1 MQGWWFSWCIDQFYW
16 IRLYWEIYKIRFR
29 FLPSLEYPL
38 IGNLDRFVSFC
49 ISSKR
54 LGLSLACI
62 LILVLS
68 GVFSVPDWEQLGVEV
83 DGSSAKRLLL
93 SSIAIGVGLYD
104 GTVSVSYSSR
114 FEFSFFRTT
123 LAPSPLIV
131 YSIYD

>member
-1 MQGWWFSWCIDQFYW
+1 MQGWWASLCIDQFYF
-16 IRLYWEIYKIRFR
+16 YWEIYKIRFK

-49 ISSKR
+49 ISSKL

-83 DGSSAKRLLL
+83 DRSSAKRLLF

-114 FEFSFFRTT
+114 LGFSFFRTT
-123 LAPSPLIV
+123 LALSPLIV